1 MLYLQ
6 PYRLDSNILVE
17 HGYLTLNQIIIN
29 HKEKYI
35 EFTTNIYLSKEDY
48 INGFAPVQGFPEI
61 RGHLNYE
68 NFTDILD
75 DIINWFVN
83 TVELYSSA
91 TEEEIMG
98 NEEGVYD
105 AQLLILK
112 NAVLDEEI

>member
-48 INGFAPVQGFPEI
+48 INGFAPISGFPEI
-61 RGHLNYE
+61 RGHLFYE
-68 NFTDILD
+68 NFADIPN
-75 DIINWFVN
+75 DIIAWFQNVIE
-83 TVELYSSA
+83 TYSA
-91 TEEEIMG
+91 ITEEEAMA
-98 NEEGVYD
+98 NEEGIYD
-105 AQLLILK
+105 MQLFILK
-112 NAVLDEEI
+112 NAVLDEE